1 MEITPLHQDELE
13 LLTRLQPEDWSDIR
27 PSFDFYTSSAFCFP
41 IKITIDGEI
50 AGIGAAIVHQD
61 VAWLGHII
69 AHPDHRGK
77 GIGKL
82 ITQTLVN
89 ISKQHKC
96 ETIYLI
102 ATDMGAPVYQ
112 KVGFVTETDYL
123 FFKDILIRE
132 PLTPPTYIETYR
144 EELKGQ
150 IAALDK
156 LNSGE
161 DRMPHL
167 EPHLAQ
173 GYLYTKNGTVEGFY
187 LPTFGEGLIIADTET
202 AGLALLKLHL
212 GFNDK
217 VAFPKENLA
226 ATQFLYANGYKES
239 HTAKR
244 MVLGTKRHVKLAG
257 IYNRIGGNIG

>member
-1 MEITPLHQDELE
+1 MEITPLHHDELE
-13 LLTRLQPEDWSDIR
+13 LLTRLQPKDWPDIR
-27 PSFDFYTSSAFCFP
+27 PSFEFYTSSAFCFP
-41 IKITIDGEI
+41 IKITIDTEI
-50 AGIGAAIVHQD
+50 VGIGATIVHQD

-69 AHPDHRGK
+69 AHPNHRGK

-89 ISKQHKC
+89 ISRQHKC

-112 KVGFVTETDYL
+112 KEGFVTETDYL

-132 PLTPPTYIETYR
+132 PLKPSACIETYR
-144 EELKGQ
+144 EELKEQ
-150 IAALDK
+150 VTAMDK

-161 DRMPHL
+161 DRIPHL
-167 EPHLAQ
+167 EPHLEQ
-173 GYLYTKNGTVEGFY
+173 GYQYTKEGTVEGFY
-187 LPTFGEGLIIADTET
+187 LPTFGEGLIIANTEA

-212 GFNDK
+212 SFKDK

-226 ATQFLYANGYKES
+226 ARQFLYANGYKES
-239 HTAKR
+239 HSAKR
-244 MVLGTKRHVKLAG
+244 MVLGTSRSAKLAN